1 VLAQPLRQPDHER
14 PDVGSQIPIAT
25 DALAGTTDPLTR
37 LAIKYGTDKWGA
49 HFYTPVYHAL
59 LSPLR
64 NRPIRLLEIG
74 IGGYDLRTIGGNS
87 LAMWAEY
94 FPQALVTGI
103 DVAEKCLALGPRVK
117 LFRGSQDDPTF
128 LKGVCTER
136 GPFDVIIDDGS
147 HVPKQLTA
155 SFHLLFPSLTD
166 GGIYIIE
173 DMQTAFWPQFGGSML
188 HGGDTL
194 KLVRT
199 IIQCLNHAEIA
210 VVDRS
215 PSLPPFARQIK
226 SLRALHNLLIIEKGD
241 NREPSNFAYDLN
253 NPYAQ
258 AAVAVIEHEMQIAP
272 TAEGLANLIDVYVRG
287 GNLNKATEIGE
298 RAVALWP
305 RNGTALMAAYLSA
318 KLQGNTRA
326 KIDYLERILQ
336 IEPGH
341 PAIQQALAQART
353 ELNTAP

>member
-1 VLAQPLRQPDHER
+1 MLDRRFDCR
-14 PDVGSQIPIAT
+14 T
-25 DALAGTTDPLTR
+25 DAPAGAIDPLTR
-37 LAIKYGTDKWGA
+37 LAIKHGTDKWGA

-64 NRPIRLLEIG
+64 NHSVRLLEIG
-74 IGGYDLRTIGGNS
+74 IGGYDFKTFGGNS

-94 FPQALVTGI
+94 FPRALITGI
-103 DVAEKCLALGPRVK
+103 DIAEKCLRLDSRVK
-117 LFRGSQDDPTF
+117 LFRGSQDDPAF
-128 LKGVCTER
+128 LQSVCSER

-147 HVPKQLTA
+147 HNPRLVAA
-155 SFHLLFPSLTD
+155 SFHLLFPSLAD
-166 GGIYIIE
+166 GGVYVVE
-173 DMQTAFWPQFGGSML
+173 DIQTAFWPHFGGSML

-199 IIQCLNHAEIA
+199 IVQCLNHAEIA
-210 VVDRS
+210 LVDRS

-241 NREPSNFAYDLN
+241 NGEPSNYAYDLN

-258 AAVAVIEHEMQIAP
+258 TAVAGIEREMQIAP
-272 TAEGLANLIDVYVRG
+272 TAGGLANLIDVYLRG
-287 GNLNKATEIGE
+287 GNLSKASEIAE
-298 RAVALWP
+298 RAVQLWP
-305 RNGTALMAAYLSA
+305 ENGPVLMSAYLIA
-318 KLQGNTRA
+318 KVQGNTQA

-336 IEPGH
+336 IEP
-341 PAIQQALAQART
+341 QNLTMRRALEQVRA